1 MNPTYW
7 SAELIQKHWKP
18 VNHVS
23 KQKWSLFFNFCWLS
37 DINVAFSKNQV
48 IYSSYIYIM
57 ILEFAC
63 VRKKINILLK
73 YGFTGIK
80 RKKIKY
86 TLFNHNLSLYFI
98 LLSTESQLEWAHST
112 RTPCLV
118 EDSGANYMY
127 NLLSNETKKKMFL
140 CHAWYGTIKS
150 SPCSKDIATEHEPR

>member
-37 DINVAFSKNQV
+37 DINVAFSNNQV

-127 NLLSNETKKKMFL
+127 NFL
-140 CHAWYGTIKS
+140 QMRPKRRCFCVTPGMA
-150 SPCSKDIATEHEPR
+150 R